1 MLFTTWW
8 TYALRMTFYHLH
20 ILALKW
26 PKFCEFFLDKFVKAV
41 GKIGLRLN
49 VDRTVMLTNEAQPPN
64 TFVIK
69 HGLILKVSERNQG
82 QQWLI
87 CNDASSPLM
96 GV

>member
-1 MLFTTWW
+1 MD
-8 TYALRMTFYHLH
+8 LRFADD
-20 ILALKW
+20 ILPFAHSGPEVAQILRN
-26 PKFCEFFLDKFVKAV
+26 FLDKFVKAV
-41 GKIGLRLN
+41 GMIGLRLN

-87 CNDASSPLM
+87 CNDASSPLV